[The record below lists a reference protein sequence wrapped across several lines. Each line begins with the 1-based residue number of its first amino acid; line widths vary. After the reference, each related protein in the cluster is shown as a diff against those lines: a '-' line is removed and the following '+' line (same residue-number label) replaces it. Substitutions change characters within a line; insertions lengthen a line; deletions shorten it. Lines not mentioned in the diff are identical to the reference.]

1 MIKKECF
8 TSEWIRS
15 IARKTRYTDL
25 NIIEKVIRVLSLLEL
40 LKSSGCPFCFR
51 GGSALMLILG
61 ENAHRL
67 SIDVDIICPP
77 GTDIESY
84 LKDIEQFGFVG
95 KKLEDRQQRGI
106 DVPKS
111 HSW

>member
-51 GGSALMLILG
+51 GGSALMLISGRKCASL
-61 ENAHRL
+61 
-67 SIDVDIICPP
+67 VDRWISFAP